1 MAKRMLI
8 EATHPEETRVV
19 VVDGTHL
26 EAFDVETST
35 KKQCKGNVYLA
46 QVIRIEPSLQAAFV
60 DYGSERHGFLSLSE
74 IHPDYYHLSEVERPV
89 SHGKQSQAALM
100 IQEDLVVLPQP
111 EDMCPRRDADVL
123 DEAQSCKSLRVYKIQ
138 EVIRRRQIMLVQI
151 VKEER
156 GNKGAALTTYLSLA
170 GRYCVLMPNNPK
182 GSGISRKITSLSDRK
197 RLKTLLTELNI
208 PNSMAVILRTAGAER
223 SKSDIRRDYEYL
235 ARTWNQIREVTQ
247 QSQSPSLV
255 YEEANLIKRALRDL
269 YARDVD
275 EIIVAGDE
283 GYRRAKDFM
292 KILTPSH
299 AKKVQ
304 RYKEK
309 AMPLFGYYEVA
320 AQLDAMHSAAV
331 QLPSGGHVVFSQ
343 TEALVAIDVNSGKA
357 TRERHIEETAL
368 KTNLEAAEEI
378 ARQLRLRDLA
388 GLIVIDFIDMEEIQN
403 NLTVENRLKEAMRSD
418 RARIQIGR
426 ISPFGLMELSR
437 QRLRP
442 SLMETDFQ
450 SCPHCNGTGLL
461 RSLESSAMHVL
472 RGIEEEGFRHRSLEL
487 SVTCPS
493 AVALYILNHKRLAL
507 AQLEN
512 RYGLHVL
519 VFSDGSLVPPA
530 YRMERL
536 KSGCEEV
543 DMVPDSLLEKD
554 EMSNDDDMDD
564 IAFDE
569 EASGGYSQLE
579 WQQCTLH
586 PSRRGLHS
594 TAEVSRFKGN
604 ENEGDAEKE
613 NPALLTEK
621 KRVYP
626 SHNSDSEENEEDS
639 ESHQRRKLRRSQ
651 RQVSNE
657 EIPHIIAT
665 EESALAVPTESDGTD
680 ALIQEEERSSRT
692 LQKQNDTALDML
704 AVSQDTD
711 YDCNPFD
718 KVRAGIARF
727 PRHYSLL
734 KQAMMPLHN
743 HQKDVSAVSAVDDVD
758 QAERPVTVNK
768 SESVTTSVM
777 PHGKEH
783 YTEKTRS
790 ERAHQISI
798 RRTGWWVRE

>member
-8 EATHPEETRVV
+8 EATHPEEIRVA

-26 EAFDVETST
+26 EAFDVETSP
-35 KKQCKGNVYLA
+35 KRQCKGNVYLA
-46 QVIRIEPSLQAAFV
+46 KVTRVEPSLQAAFV
-60 DYGSERHGFLSLSE
+60 DYGSSKHGFLAFSE
-74 IHPDYYHLSEVERPV
+74 IHPDYYHILQSDRQALEAERSWP
-89 SHGKQSQAALM
+89 ALM
-100 IQEDLVVLPQP
+100 LEEDDAVLPLSGVACP
-111 EDMCPRRDADVL
+111 SLNDEDSDDS
-123 DEAQSCKSLRVYKIQ
+123 QSCRSLRVYKIQ
-138 EVIRRRQIMLVQI
+138 EVIRCRQILLVQI

-170 GRYCVLMPNNPK
+170 GRYCVLMPNK
-182 GSGISRKITSLSDRK
+182 TTDSGVSRKITSLPDRQ

-223 SKSDIRRDYEYL
+223 GKSDIRRDYEYL

-247 QSQSPSLV
+247 RSRSPSLV

-292 KILTPSH
+292 KMLTPSH

-304 RYKEK
+304 RYQEKEI
-309 AMPLFGYYEVA
+309 PLFCYYEVA

-331 QLPSGGHVVFSQ
+331 QLRSGGHVVFSQ

-368 KTNLEAAEEI
+368 QTNIEAAEEI

-403 NLTVENRLKEAMRSD
+403 NITVEKRFKEALKSD

-450 SCPHCNGTGLL
+450 FCPHCNGTGWL

-472 RGIEEEGFRHRSLEL
+472 RGIEEEGLRQRSLEI

-493 AVALYILNHKRLAL
+493 AVALYILNHKRFAL
-507 AQLEN
+507 TNLEN
-512 RYGLHVL
+512 RYGFHVF

-536 KSGCEEV
+536 KGEDEEI
-543 DMVPDSLLEKD
+543 DSEMATDSILEND
-554 EMSNDDDMDD
+554 EK
-564 IAFDE
+564 AEFDE
-569 EASGGYSQLE
+569 
-579 WQQCTLH
+579 
-586 PSRRGLHS
+586 
-594 TAEVSRFKGN
+594 N
-604 ENEGDAEKE
+604 
-613 NPALLTEK
+613 
-621 KRVYP
+621 
-626 SHNSDSEENEEDS
+626 
-639 ESHQRRKLRRSQ
+639 
-651 RQVSNE
+651 
-657 EIPHIIAT
+657 
-665 EESALAVPTESDGTD
+665 
-680 ALIQEEERSSRT
+680 EERSSSGRSEWQRCELRNGRRLNGINGISEESPLEWDKSREAESNAISNGDLLVTGHHNADRRDEENRDEENMENIGGRRRRRSRRRRRQAPGDENTKIDENPNILGESAIAIPRASELPGSLTEEKMEECVTLEQDRT
-692 LQKQNDTALDML
+692 
-704 AVSQDTD
+704 VD
-711 YDCNPFD
+711 YD
-718 KVRAGIARF
+718 R
-727 PRHYSLL
+727 S
-734 KQAMMPLHN
+734 PL
-743 HQKDVSAVSAVDDVD
+743 S
-758 QAERPVTVNK
+758 
-768 SESVTTSVM
+768 
-777 PHGKEH
+777 
-783 YTEKTRS
+783 
-790 ERAHQISI
+790 
-798 RRTGWWVRE
+798 